1 MAILENHLNNEVQE
15 GGPGSRWDQPTAPL
29 RRPSVRAALE
39 VNSHSDAVV
48 PQLLLLPPPMETPT
62 DHTMMAIESLKCA
75 ILTEVNEINRCPSI
89 ITMTVVNRSVRQKLH
104 RCDCHTHPWI
114 Q

>member
-1 MAILENHLNNEVQE
+1 M
-15 GGPGSRWDQPTAPL
+15 GPAHGVAAA
-29 RRPSVRAALE
+29 SVRAALE

-48 PQLLLLPPPMETPT
+48 AQLLLLPPPLETAT
-62 DHTMMAIESLKCA
+62 DRTMMAIESLKCA
-75 ILTEVNEINRCPSI
+75 ILTNRPTDDNEINRCPSI